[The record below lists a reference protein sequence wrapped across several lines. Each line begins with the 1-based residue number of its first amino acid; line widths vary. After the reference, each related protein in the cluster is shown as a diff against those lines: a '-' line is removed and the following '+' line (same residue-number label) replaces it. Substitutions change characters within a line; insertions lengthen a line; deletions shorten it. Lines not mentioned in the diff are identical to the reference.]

1 MGREWVLPCEAS
13 LAVGIGWAKKGKYGA
28 VLCVRVGGGRV
39 MMGAWRGD
47 RAVTALEL
55 GVAGSWL
62 NIPIFQAAWVAAPG
76 ALACEWSRP
85 DLPAADSVPL
95 SHRWAVCSPGWSPAP
110 PSASFVPCGLG
121 RWRGGFHSL
130 SSPDPENNP
139 LYSCDSPHALTS
151 SSHVPRERRNLIPIG
166 QMRTLRPKKGMGSS
180 RGHEARWGCQVGTCV
195 LTPCTSISSGNRW
208 SQGLT

>member
-1 MGREWVLPCEAS
+1 
-13 LAVGIGWAKKGKYGA
+13 
-28 VLCVRVGGGRV
+28 
-39 MMGAWRGD
+39 MGAWRGD

-55 GVAGSWL
+55 GVTGSWL

-76 ALACEWSRP
+76 ALACEGSWP
-85 DLPAADSVPL
+85 GLPAADNVPL
-95 SHRWAVCSPGWSPAP
+95 SHTWAVCSPGWSPAP

-166 QMRTLRPKKGMGSS
+166 QMRTLRPKKGMGSIQRWPMQGPPS
-180 RGHEARWGCQVGTCV
+180 RQCSPNGVGPDSHCRAPGPGCVRHSGRWGGKERDR
-195 LTPCTSISSGNRW
+195 LLSSASFQMGPLL
-208 SQGLT
+208 ST